1 MRLFR
6 KHQSDLKASETDSR
20 SPVFDPEEPGS
31 RFTSRIALAVSAM
44 STHGDRRELAGARE
58 SDIAEMA
65 ISDHLGADSLEPSGD
80 AGTPVAVD
88 GVVGRGAAAW
98 VPVIEWAAA
107 AVVGGVIQGA
117 AWESFKAT
125 GRRLRDLLRRAKND
139 GETVYISR
147 GAAAALAAIY
157 VLEETEEHGVLDTEA
172 VLEPS
177 TLRGERATESSYVG
191 LEPWIVSLLNEPR
204 SKRYLVAVS
213 SQGGIDGLI
222 TLPVGRFESMYSS
235 MPSREHGSSQP
246 DADPGGV
253 EDDR

>member
-1 MRLFR
+1 
-6 KHQSDLKASETDSR
+6 
-20 SPVFDPEEPGS
+20 
-31 RFTSRIALAVSAM
+31 M
-44 STHGDRRELAGARE
+44 STHGDRRELAGPTDSEVAR
-58 SDIAEMA
+58 MA

-80 AGTPVAVD
+80 AGRPAAVD

-98 VPVIEWAAA
+98 IPVIEWAAA

-147 GAAAALAAIY
+147 GAAAALAALH
-157 VLEETEEHGVLDTEA
+157 VLDETEEHGVIDTEA

-177 TLRGERATESSYVG
+177 SLRGERATEASYVG
-191 LEPWIVSLLNEPR
+191 VEPWIVSLLNETR

-213 SQGGIDGLI
+213 CQGDIEGLI
-222 TLPVGRFESMYSS
+222 TLPVGRIESIYSS
-235 MPSREHGSSQP
+235 MPSPEHDSSQP
-246 DADPGGV
+246 GADRGRAA
-253 EDDR
+253 DDR